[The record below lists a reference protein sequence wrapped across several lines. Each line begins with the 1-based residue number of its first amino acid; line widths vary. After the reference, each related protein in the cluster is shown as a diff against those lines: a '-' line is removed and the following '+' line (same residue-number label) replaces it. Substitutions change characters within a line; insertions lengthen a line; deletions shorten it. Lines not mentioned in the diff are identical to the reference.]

1 MPFCH
6 RFSPNYGSL
15 VTLCC
20 LARSVYMY
28 RNSANSMSPFS
39 THRHPCILAYLT
51 MPCGFAT
58 CVLYAELS
66 TYACLRREKKCYW
79 DAFQLLWQLYGL
91 FQARPENISPWFTLP
106 FLWVFMR
113 PEIREHLMISKE
125 PWNTSCMLWRAS
137 RRPRGSWQSH
147 WGCSWAGWYFHSA
160 RDQGCPGVR
169 TAPLCLLCCVK
180 ISWGPSGPSLD
191 ELKLIQ
197 HW

>member
-28 RNSANSMSPFS
+28 RHSANSMSPFS

-66 TYACLRREKKCYW
+66 TYACLRREKNAIEMHSSYSGSRMGYFRPGLKIFYHDSLYLFYEFLW
-79 DAFQLLWQLYGL
+79 DRRSESTWWSVRSLG
-91 FQARPENISPWFTLP
+91 TLP
-106 FLWVFMR
+106 ACFEGPAEDHGVDDNQ
-113 PEIREHLMISKE
+113 IGAAHEHIGISTLPGTKGA
-125 PWNTSCMLWRAS
+125 L
-137 RRPRGSWQSH
+137 G
-147 WGCSWAGWYFHSA
+147 WGLHPSVCSA
-160 RDQGCPGVR
+160 V
-169 TAPLCLLCCVK
+169 
-180 ISWGPSGPSLD
+180 
-191 ELKLIQ
+191 
-197 HW
+197 